1 LSGKYFA
8 GRRQIL
14 FAIGGIFLGRQKDKQ
29 IWVGTKNGDFSAQS
43 AYHLAKG
50 SVEAENGS
58 SFNNDH
64 VKALWRVVWGVKVP
78 RVVQHFLWKA
88 CNNILPTKENQHK
101 RVNTADSLC
110 PLCKKETETVSHIIW
125 SCESAKDV

>member
-50 SVEAENGS
+50 SVEAEKGS

-88 CNNILPTKENQHK
+88 CNNILPTKEN
-101 RVNTADSLC
+101 
-110 PLCKKETETVSHIIW
+110 
-125 SCESAKDV
+125 